1 MAAPRRVLYFAEN
14 ALSAIQGGG
23 IVAYAVLKGLPAD
36 HLLGFFEYRN
46 ITPVPEY
53 AERFVHLGQAWRAPR
68 ALARVNRWTRGLTAD
83 LLKRLWP
90 DAHVAQDLAFVQA
103 QVASRAFTP
112 DVVYFAGLSYRY
124 LRLAVMAAEHYGVP
138 MVQLNMDDWMQVET
152 EAAGRFGGRWSR
164 LITRELTRASAASL
178 VSTSNSPRLAA
189 RLSAMTGHQHVAANN
204 CCDDLMAHATDTAVE
219 PSPVPVITYAG
230 AMNVNLQGETLKVLA
245 SAVAELNAE
254 GTPVHLHI
262 YTPWEFAPLANSI
275 AVPGAVFYKGQVGRA
290 ALADIYRA
298 SDFLATT
305 VTYREKHI
313 SLFRHSLSTKLSEY
327 LCAGKPVLS
336 MGHYDWHLHEYVQEH
351 GCGFSVLMD
360 EAFSRAAIK
369 AQLRQILATD
379 PALLATMGQ
388 RNRALWERAHDVA
401 RMARETRQ
409 ALRLTVEAA
418 PRERDTRRGV
428 IWMGEATGRAW
439 VPAAKAMAIARQ
451 LRDVYHH
458 QAVDLVGTGVMAHP
472 AIADVQGYCTD
483 IGLSPS
489 VVDAEVADPLDLR
502 YEPAGSRWSLAD
514 AQRHPTASLTTP
526 PDVFAQV
533 ADLRNEV
540 PRTTPAARAVQALS
554 VRVSEFA
561 TRKPVVWAYGDTT
574 AGHDVLSAIAAH
586 PWLGHA
592 VRIGGFLAEPHAG
605 GTDILHGRTLRSLD
619 RLMPDDADVVFI
631 TDDAARLAR
640 MEELSRHGLLGR
652 TVPLFGTS
660 ADQPPYERHPLG
672 PGQTFGEGL
681 TALDYATRE
690 LAARTRPKAIGWT
703 DDGFD
708 EEREPLRRVG

>member
-1 MAAPRRVLYFAEN
+1 MTAPRRVLYFAEN

-68 ALARVNRWTRGLTAD
+68 ALARLNRWTRGLSAN
-83 LLKRLWP
+83 LLRRVWP
-90 DAHVAQDLAFVQA
+90 DAHVAEDLAFVQA
-103 QVASRAFTP
+103 QVTSRAFAP
-112 DVVYFAGLSYRY
+112 EVVYFAGLSYRY

-204 CCDDLMAHATDTAVE
+204 CCDDLMVHATDAAVE
-219 PSPVPVITYAG
+219 PNPVPVITYAG
-230 AMNVNLQGETLKVLA
+230 AMNLNLQGETLKVLA

-290 ALADIYRA
+290 KLADIYRA

-369 AQLRQILATD
+369 AQLRQILSTD
-379 PALLATMGQ
+379 SALLVTMGQ
-388 RNRALWERAHDVA
+388 QNRALWERAHDVT

-409 ALRLTVEAA
+409 ALRLDGGT
-418 PRERDTRRGV
+418 PSRERESRRGV
-428 IWMGEATGRAW
+428 IWLGEATGRAW
-439 VPAAKAMAIARQ
+439 VPADKAMAIARQ

-458 QAVDLVGTGVMAHP
+458 QAVDLAGAGILAHP
-472 AIADVQGYCTD
+472 GMTAVRGYCAD
-483 IGLSPS
+483 IGLLPHVLDTES
-489 VVDAEVADPLDLR
+489 VDPIDVR
-502 YEPAGSRWSLAD
+502 YEPAGARWSLAA
-514 AQRHPTASLTTP
+514 AQRSPVTPLTTP

-533 ADLRNEV
+533 ADLRDEV
-540 PRTTPAARAVQALS
+540 PRTTPAARAIQALS

-561 TRKPVVWAYGDTT
+561 ARRPVVWTYGNTT
-574 AGHDVLSAIAAH
+574 IGNDVLTAIAAH
-586 PWLGHA
+586 PWLGDA
-592 VRIGGFLAEPHAG
+592 VRPGGFLAEPGSVGA
-605 GTDILHGRTLRSLD
+605 DILHGRTLRSLD
-619 RLMPDDADVVFI
+619 RLMPEDADFVFI
-631 TDDAARLAR
+631 TDDAARLTR

-652 TVPLFGTS
+652 AIPLFGSS
-660 ADQPPYERHPLG
+660 ADQPPYERDPDG
-672 PGQTFGEGL
+672 PGQVFGEGL

-690 LAARTRPKAIGWT
+690 LAARTRPKPVGWT

-708 EEREPLRRVG
+708 ERDELRRVG